1 MKIFTK
7 AVLVVH
13 GFSGSLY
20 DNEILVNYLQTKKGF
35 DAFAYTL
42 PGHDHDRFKRV
53 EYTEWT
59 KFLDEKID
67 FLKRCGYRKIYVVGH
82 SMGGV
87 LASYLAVKHK
97 EVKKI
102 VLISAAFNY
111 IALEQMKDDLLK
123 KNKNTK
129 ADYDAVFYKIFR
141 IPFRLVL
148 EFIKFIKTYHEII
161 KKVKVPILILQGDK
175 DEIVPSK
182 TGEYVFNNVESKNKW
197 YTKIK
202 NVRHRVLVSDK
213 KEEVTEYIYC
223 YLKGGKKWKRIKKLV
238 L

>member
-7 AVLVVH
+7 AVLVIH

-42 PGHDHDRFKRV
+42 PGHDRDRFRNVK
-53 EYTEWT
+53 YTEWL
-59 KFLDEKID
+59 KFLDERINY
-67 FLKRCGYRKIYVVGH
+67 LKKCGYREIYVVGH

-97 EVKKI
+97 EIKKL
-102 VLISAAFNY
+102 VLVSAAFNY
-111 IALEQMKDDLLK
+111 IALEQLKDDLLM
-123 KNKNTK
+123 KNKGLK
-129 ADYDAVFYKIFR
+129 SDYDAVFHKIFR
-141 IPFRLVL
+141 VPFKLVL
-148 EFIKFIKTYHEII
+148 EFIKFIKDYHEII
-161 KKVKVPILILQGDK
+161 KKVKVPVLIIQGDK
-175 DEIVPSK
+175 DEIVPNK
-182 TGEYVFNNVESKNKW
+182 TGEYIFNNVGSKDKW

-213 KEEVTEYIYC
+213 KEEITEYIYC
-223 YLKGGKKWKRIKKLV
+223 YLKGGRKWKKIKKSV